1 MASAKDSIRNYL
13 GYGGF
18 DHRQRTLDQ
27 ALAWDDEMLE
37 SAHDF
42 VQWWFPLT
50 EPSAFNSHAPVASRS
65 EFEELR
71 GDERVRAGMERA
83 MHRMLRFYGL
93 RLDLSGVIKKTDEWD
108 RRSQNW
114 AFSQNHNDLR
124 ITRILK
130 SLCLLGHRAHA
141 EALLAALE
149 QIIKEERSH
158 SGQVPLRFW
167 AEALL

>member
-13 GYGGF
+13 GYGGM
-18 DHRQRTLDQ
+18 DHRQRTLEES
-27 ALAWDDEMLE
+27 LAWDDEMLE
-37 SAHDF
+37 SSHDY

-50 EPSAFNSHAPVASRS
+50 EPSAFNSHAPIAGRA

-71 GDERVRAGMERA
+71 DDERVKAGAKLA

-93 RLDLSGVIKKTDEWD
+93 RLDPSGAVKKTDDWN

-114 AFSQNHNDLR
+114 AVRQNHNDLR

-141 EALLAALE
+141 EALLAVLE
-149 QIIKEERSH
+149 EIVKEERGQST
-158 SGQVPLRFW
+158 QVPLRFW
-167 AEALL
+167 REALL

>member
-1 MASAKDSIRNYL
+1 MACGKDSIRNYL
-13 GYGGF
+13 GYGGM

-27 ALAWDDEMLE
+27 ALVWSDEMLE
-37 SAHDF
+37 STHDY
-42 VQWWFPLT
+42 VQWWFPMT
-50 EPSAFNSHAPVASRS
+50 VPSAFNDHAPVASRA
-65 EFEELR
+65 EFEELQD
-71 GDERVRAGMERA
+71 DERVRAGVERA

-93 RLDLSGVIKKTDEWD
+93 RLEASGVIKKTDDWD

-114 AFSQNHNDLR
+114 AFRQNHNDLR

-141 EALLAALE
+141 EALLAVLE
-149 QIIKEERSH
+149 EITKEERDQ

-167 AEALL
+167 REALL